1 MSYRYPKSEKLKSQ
15 VLIERLF
22 SEGQT
27 VSKYPLRLIYLP
39 VTTLDKVPLQMAVG
53 VSKKHFKKAVDR
65 NRYKRLLRECYRLH
79 KNELI
84 PALDQP
90 YVMMLLYQSKE
101 EMSFAA
107 MQIKMKELIEKFKA
121 KIQARQDSKL
131 EN

>member
-121 KIQARQDSKL
+121 KIQARQDSKV

>member
-39 VTTLDKVPLQMAVG
+39 VATLDKVPLQMAVG

-84 PALDQP
+84 PALNQP

-101 EMSFAA
+101 EMSFAT
-107 MQIKMKELIEKFKA
+107 MQIKMQELIEKFKV
-121 KIQARQDSKL
+121 KIHAPQDSSV

>member
-15 VLIERLF
+15 ILIERLF

-39 VTTLDKVPLQMAVG
+39 VATLDKAALQMGVG

-84 PALDQP
+84 PVLNQP
-90 YVMMLLYQSKE
+90 YIMMLLYQSKE
-101 EMSFAA
+101 EMSFVA
-107 MQIKMKELIEKFKA
+107 MEQKMIDLIEKFKH
-121 KIQARQDSKL
+121 RLD
-131 EN
+131 ENHNKV